1 MPTIRYVAV
10 EVMSTVW
17 QPCCIDGVHPHEQD
31 GASLQPKESPM
42 FHLAISCS
50 SYILFFLAKMLTPMQ
65 QSAWRAQE
73 QTRTI
78 RTIL

>member
-1 MPTIRYVAV
+1 
-10 EVMSTVW
+10 
-17 QPCCIDGVHPHEQD
+17 
-31 GASLQPKESPM
+31 M

-50 SYILFFLAKMLTPMQ
+50 SYILFFVAKMLTPTQ

>member
-1 MPTIRYVAV
+1 MQTIRYVTVEAV
-10 EVMSTVW
+10 SKVW
-17 QPCCIDGVHPHEQD
+17 QPSCIDDVHPHEQD
-31 GASLQPKESPM
+31 GEPLQPKESPM

-50 SYILFFLAKMLTPMQ
+50 SYILFFLAKMLTPTQ

-73 QTRTI
+73 QTSTI